1 MRVKL
6 SRFLL
11 FCTVLLAPLGRVSAA
26 PGADVAKDKVEFRFP
41 ETATFSAE
49 LSSDANIVS
58 VTLEYGDEQLTCG
71 DVVAKAFP
79 QFNPGK
85 TVSVEWTWDM
95 RQSGSLLPG
104 TTIWWRWRFADET
117 GAEFVSD
124 EKTAVWLDNN
134 HNWQTI
140 NSTFLR
146 LHYYGLDS
154 TTAQDLLKAGEES
167 LDRNKQQAGLK
178 PDAPIDIYIYASY
191 QDLRD
196 AILYEPQW
204 TGGQADAAHNIVIVG
219 LSQFDHEYDRN
230 VVIHE
235 LTHVLIGR
243 FTFSCLSDMP
253 SWLEEGLAVYSEGK
267 LDAQSQAQFDNAI
280 RTNDL
285 LSVRSL
291 SAGFSE
297 EYGQATLSY
306 SQSYSLVK
314 FLIET
319 YGQEKMTLLLTTL
332 QDGKAIDDALLDV
345 YGFDVEGL
353 EDEWRKAIGAAPRTV
368 SAQPTA
374 QPTPTHVPTIVPVSG
389 APLAVTA
396 TPFAIPTSSFEES
409 PSPTQPASRTA
420 PPLWM
425 TLSLVGG
432 CCLILL
438 VVGVVALGIFVR
450 SQNRKGGSNG

>member
-1 MRVKL
+1 VI
-6 SRFLL
+6 
-11 FCTVLLAPLGRVSAA
+11 LLAPLGRASAA
-26 PGADVAKDKVEFRFP
+26 PRADVTNDKVEFSFP
-41 ETATFSAE
+41 ETATFSAK
-49 LSSDANIVS
+49 LSSDARITS
-58 VTLEYGDEQLTCG
+58 VTLEYGDQQLTCG

-85 TVSVEWTWDM
+85 AVSVEWTWDM

-104 TTIWWRWRFADET
+104 TTLWWRWRFVDET
-117 GAEFVSD
+117 GAEFVS
-124 EKTAVWLDNN
+124 EKKTAIWLDDI
-134 HNWQTI
+134 HDWQTVT
-140 NSTFLR
+140 SDFLR
-146 LHYYGLDS
+146 LHYYDLD
-154 TTAQDLLKAGEES
+154 TATANDLLGAGEES
-167 LDRNKQQAGLK
+167 LSRNERQAGLK

-204 TGGQADAAHNIVIVG
+204 IGGQADASHSIVIVG

-253 SWLEEGLAVYSEGK
+253 SWLVEGLAVYSEGK
-267 LDAQSQAQFDNAI
+267 LDEQSQAQFDNAI
-280 RTNDL
+280 RSNDL

-297 EYGQATLSY
+297 EFGQATLSY
-306 SQSYSLVK
+306 AESYSLVK

-319 YGQEKMTLLLTTL
+319 YGQEKMTSLLTTL
-332 QDGKAIDDALLDV
+332 SNGKAIDDALLEV

-353 EDEWRKAIGAAPRTV
+353 EDEWRQAIGAAPRTV
-368 SAQPTA
+368 SAQATA
-374 QPTPTHVPTIVPVSG
+374 QPTPTHVPTIVPISG
-389 APLAVTA
+389 APLAVTP
-396 TPFAIPTSSFEES
+396 TPFVIPTSSFDE
-409 PSPTQPASRTA
+409 PSVPVLPSGNT

-425 TLSLVGG
+425 TLSLAGA
-432 CCLILL
+432 CCLVLL
-438 VVGVVALGIFVR
+438 VVGVIALGIFVR
-450 SQNRKGGSNG
+450 SQNRKAGNNG